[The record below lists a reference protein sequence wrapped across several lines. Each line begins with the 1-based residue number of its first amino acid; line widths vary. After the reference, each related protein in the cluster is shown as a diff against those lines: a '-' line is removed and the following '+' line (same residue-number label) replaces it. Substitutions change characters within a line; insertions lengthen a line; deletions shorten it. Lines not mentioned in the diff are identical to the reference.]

1 MCDPETDH
9 NVIMRGWPN
18 SRFIKFGEDM
28 VNIMNRIVV
37 LAAFLLASSAAMAQS
52 QPVIGIVDLEQ
63 ALFNSEAATQLES
76 STRSEFRNDEERL
89 ERLNTELR
97 ELIER
102 AQRDE
107 SIMSEAELRNLN
119 SDAQEKQVQ
128 MQIIAER
135 LQGAWQQRQQAFV
148 DSMRAFLSQAL
159 DTVIREGNYDIVLNA
174 EALVHYS
181 SARDITPLVTAK
193 LNELAR

>member
-1 MCDPETDH
+1 
-9 NVIMRGWPN
+9 
-18 SRFIKFGEDM
+18 M
-28 VNIMNRIVV
+28 VNTMNKILLLVT
-37 LAAFLLASSAAMAQS
+37 FLFAGSAAMAQA

-63 ALFNSEAATQLES
+63 ALFNSEAASQLES
-76 STRSEFRNDEERL
+76 STREEFRNDEQRL

-135 LQGAWQQRQQAFV
+135 LQGAWQERQQAFV
-148 DSMRAFLSQAL
+148 EGMRDRLSQAL
-159 DTVIREGNYDIVLNA
+159 DTVIREGSYDIVLNA

-181 SARDITPLVTAK
+181 SARDITALVTAK
-193 LNELAR
+193 LNELSR

>member
-1 MCDPETDH
+1 
-9 NVIMRGWPN
+9 
-18 SRFIKFGEDM
+18 M
-28 VNIMNRIVV
+28 VNTMNKILILVTF
-37 LAAFLLASSAAMAQS
+37 LFASGAAVAQA

-63 ALFNSEAATQLES
+63 ALFNSEAASRLEA
-76 STRSEFRNDEERL
+76 STREEFRNDEQRL

-107 SIMSEAELRNLN
+107 SIMSEAELRSLN

-128 MQIIAER
+128 MQMIAER

-148 DSMRAFLSQAL
+148 DSMRANLSQAL
-159 DTVIREGNYDIVLNA
+159 DTVIREGNYDLVLNA

-181 SARDITPLVTAK
+181 SSRDITALVTAK
-193 LNELAR
+193 LNELSR

>member
-1 MCDPETDH
+1 
-9 NVIMRGWPN
+9 
-18 SRFIKFGEDM
+18 M
-28 VNIMNRIVV
+28 VNTMSKILLLVT
-37 LAAFLLASSAAMAQS
+37 FLFAGLFAGSTAVAQA

-63 ALFNSEAATQLES
+63 ALFNSEAASQLET
-76 STRSEFRNDEERL
+76 STREEFRNDEQRL
-89 ERLNTELR
+89 ERLNNELR

-107 SIMSEAELRNLN
+107 SIMSESELRNLN

-135 LQGAWQQRQQAFV
+135 LQGAWQERQQVFV
-148 DSMRAFLSQAL
+148 DSMRDSLSQAL
-159 DTVIREGNYDIVLNA
+159 DTVIREGSYDIVLNA

-181 SARDITPLVTAK
+181 SARDITALVTAK
-193 LNELAR
+193 LNELSR

>member
-1 MCDPETDH
+1 
-9 NVIMRGWPN
+9 
-18 SRFIKFGEDM
+18 M
-28 VNIMNRIVV
+28 VNIMNRILV

-63 ALFNSEAATQLES
+63 ALFNSEAASQLES
-76 STRSEFRNDEERL
+76 STRAEFRNDEERL
-89 ERLNTELR
+89 ERLNAELR
-97 ELIER
+97 ALIER

-128 MQIIAER
+128 MQVIAER